1 MKFATICSLFMRFSD
16 ELKVTIPECHVGK
29 VADLDYG
36 HPRIKM
42 RSVAHCLDT
51 VGGAAE
57 VRYSVRGRGPQDSSS
72 GRQNVF
78 SAPAHGSGMQSQ
90 THLCRT
96 EYFFSSSAIELD
108 LILKLSLVP
117 TVKIYLITFR

>member
-1 MKFATICSLFMRFSD
+1 
-16 ELKVTIPECHVGK
+16 
-29 VADLDYG
+29 
-36 HPRIKM
+36 
-42 RSVAHCLDT
+42 
-51 VGGAAE
+51 
-57 VRYSVRGRGPQDSSS
+57 
-72 GRQNVF
+72 
-78 SAPAHGSGMQSQ
+78 MQSQ